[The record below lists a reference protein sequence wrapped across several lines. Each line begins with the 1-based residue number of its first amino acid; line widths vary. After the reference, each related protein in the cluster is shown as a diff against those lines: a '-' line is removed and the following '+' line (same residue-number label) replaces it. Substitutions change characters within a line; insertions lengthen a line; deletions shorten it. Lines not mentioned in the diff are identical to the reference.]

1 MTEWVEFPNFITK
14 GIEIE
19 KSNRRILTGHI
30 TAEIID
36 RQQEFIFV
44 KEVLA
49 IMKNFMEVNPV
60 ISDFHSN
67 RMVGRVL
74 DYEKSEY
81 QGVPTVKITAEIY
94 KKDGVTLY
102 DKVWEKVLKSEYTG
116 FSMGGASKER
126 EPIMKDGRM
135 ALELK
140 KLELYE
146 IALCPTPANPFAI
159 IEKVNMFAKTA
170 GLEDKM
176 IKEEGG
182 RQYIQ
187 CTSIGCRFEKGTNM
201 DVDIDIDNHQHEYVC
216 VGKDVCDICG
226 ISKEEHGLE
235 QFDKPTEKGVGDAKS
250 LVGRSAQTRSDSIG
264 ESAGSPKEVN
274 DMINQ
279 ISAGKMKKDYVSMGN
294 IPAANKNTEVQKEVM
309 DAKIK
314 DRNITKDHI
323 PSMTEGQEAQARGK
337 IEGGKTGSR
346 TISESKDIHDESNNP
361 AEHQQSIEDK
371 MHRRSIEVHKI
382 APIVG
387 AIVKPLIESA
397 VVSAASSG
405 DEDVEKQ
412 TVPEDKP
419 KQWNEKKEINA
430 YIEQFGKE
438 NVRKALEE
446 IDTIDHLKSILN
458 KYKSN

>member
-19 KSNRRILTGHI
+19 KGDRRILSGHI

-44 KEVLA
+44 KEVMS

-81 QGVPTVKITAEIY
+81 QGVSTVKITAEIY

-102 DKVWEKVLKSEYTG
+102 DKVWDKVIKGEYTG

-159 IEKVNMFAKTA
+159 IEKVNIFAKAA

-187 CTSIGCRFEKGTNM
+187 CTSIGCRFEKGGTNI
-201 DVDIDIDNHQHEYVC
+201 DNDNDIDNKPVHEYVC
-216 VGKDVCDICG
+216 VCG
-226 ISKEEHGLE
+226 IPKEEHGLE

-274 DMINQ
+274 DMINT
-279 ISAGKMKKDYVSMGN
+279 IAAGKIKKDYVSMGN
-294 IPAANKNTEVQKEVM
+294 IPAANKNTDVQKEVM

-323 PSMTEGQEAQARGK
+323 PSMNEGQEAQARGK
-337 IEGGKTGSR
+337 IEGRKAGSR
-346 TISESKDIHDESNNP
+346 TISEPEPQGVEYKNKDIHDESNNP

-371 MHRRSIEVHKI
+371 MHTRSIVVNTDI
-382 APIVG
+382 G
-387 AIVKPLIESA
+387 VKKQA
-397 VVSAASSG
+397 VP
-405 DEDVEKQ
+405 E
-412 TVPEDKP
+412 TNPEDKP
-419 KQWNEKKEINA
+419 HVKWNEKKQINA

-446 IDTIDHLKSILN
+446 VDTIDYLKTLVN